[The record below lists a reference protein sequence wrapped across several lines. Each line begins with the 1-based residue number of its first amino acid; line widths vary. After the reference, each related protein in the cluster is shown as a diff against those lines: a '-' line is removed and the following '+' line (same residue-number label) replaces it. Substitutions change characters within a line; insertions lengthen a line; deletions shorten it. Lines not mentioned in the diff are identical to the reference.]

1 MNKRLYRSRKDVMI
15 AGVCGGMAE
24 YFDID
29 PVIVRLL
36 TVLLVFAGGAAIL
49 IYLLGWLIIPKAP
62 EGNEAVAATE
72 ETPSSETS
80 EEKGNRGRLLA
91 GVILLILGFIFL
103 ASNFMPWFQF
113 GKLWPLLLIVIGIVV
128 LFKSA

>member
-1 MNKRLYRSRKDVMI
+1 MTKRLYRSRKDVMI

-24 YFDID
+24 YFDVD
-29 PVIVRLL
+29 PIIVRILM
-36 TVLLVFAGGAAIL
+36 VLLVFAGGAAIL

-62 EGNEAVAATE
+62 EGTEAPAT
-72 ETPSSETS
+72 TDTSSSETA
-80 EEKGNRGRLLA
+80 ENKGDRGRLLA
-91 GVILLILGFIFL
+91 GLILLILGFIFL
-103 ASNFMPWFQF
+103 ASNFIPWFQF

>member
-36 TVLLVFAGGAAIL
+36 TELLVFAGGAAIL
-49 IYLLGWLIIPKAP
+49 I
-62 EGNEAVAATE
+62 
-72 ETPSSETS
+72 
-80 EEKGNRGRLLA
+80 
-91 GVILLILGFIFL
+91 
-103 ASNFMPWFQF
+103 
-113 GKLWPLLLIVIGIVV
+113 
-128 LFKSA
+128 

>member
-62 EGNEAVAATE
+62 EGNEAVVTTE
-72 ETPSSETS
+72 ETPSSEAS
-80 EEKGNRGRLLA
+80 EDKGNRGRLLA

>member
-1 MNKRLYRSRKDVMI
+1 MNKRLYRSRKEVMI
-15 AGVCGGMAE
+15 AGVCGGVAE

-29 PVIVRLL
+29 PVIVRLI

-49 IYLLGWLIIPKAP
+49 VYLLAWLIIPKAP
-62 EGNEAVAATE
+62 EGAEAPSTSSSGTSEAV
-72 ETPSSETS
+72 ETKTD
-80 EEKGNRGRLLA
+80 KGRLLA

-103 ASNFMPWFQF
+103 ASNFLPWFNF

>member
-62 EGNEAVAATE
+62 EGSEAVATT
-72 ETPSSETS
+72 ETPSPETS
-80 EEKGNRGRLLA
+80 EDKGNRGRLVA
-91 GVILLILGFIFL
+91 GLILLIFGFIFL
-103 ASNFMPWFQF
+103 ASNFIPWFQF

-128 LFKSA
+128 IFKSA